1 MGVISL
7 DRYFPGE
14 HNDVHFLGAK
24 SFCETVGAKKD
35 AKTRK
40 RPAGKRCTIFGGDF
54 SLTPLL
60 PEPMDI
66 TRPSTTTSDFPA
78 GHGDLYRGVKCAQ
91 TGPGKYGSYFL
102 GEKIDHRVLLR
113 STGVRKSVS

>member
-7 DRYFPGE
+7 DRYFPGQ
-14 HNDVHFLGAK
+14 HNDDLFLGAK
-24 SFCETVGAKKD
+24 SLCETVGAKKD

-60 PEPMDI
+60 PEPLK
-66 TRPSTTTSDFPA
+66 RTSPPPA
-78 GHGDLYRGVKCAQ
+78 
-91 TGPGKYGSYFL
+91 KYHVPARNQAF
-102 GEKIDHRVLLR
+102 
-113 STGVRKSVS
+113 